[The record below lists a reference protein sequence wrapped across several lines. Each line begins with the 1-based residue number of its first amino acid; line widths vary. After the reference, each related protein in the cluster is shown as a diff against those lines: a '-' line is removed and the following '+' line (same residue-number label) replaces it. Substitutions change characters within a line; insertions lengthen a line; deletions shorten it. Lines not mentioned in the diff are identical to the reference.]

1 MNSRTAFRPGFPTV
15 TQEENPHYFAYSTA
29 RVSRITVTRIWPG

>member
-1 MNSRTAFRPGFPTV
+1 MHDPHIFTFYNFSNSFISAVP
-15 TQEENPHYFAYSTA
+15 YFAYSTE